1 AYNNMVT
8 MHEKCLAIRKIIEE
22 CGSISREIDDL
33 TDEIEIESQNAS
45 NIRLEELMTDINQIR
60 QENETLFR
68 EKEILNK

>member
-1 AYNNMVT
+1 

-60 QENETLFR
+60 QENETLFK
-68 EKEILNK
+68 EKETLNK